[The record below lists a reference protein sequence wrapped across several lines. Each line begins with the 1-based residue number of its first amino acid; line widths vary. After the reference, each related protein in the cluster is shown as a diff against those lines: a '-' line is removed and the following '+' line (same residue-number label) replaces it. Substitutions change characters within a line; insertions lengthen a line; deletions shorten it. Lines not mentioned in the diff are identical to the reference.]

1 MPVSKAK
8 SHPGGYVA
16 ESKYAK
22 GHRSGQLCPLGCGPS
37 LHTARPC
44 VLLGDYMLRSLRLA
58 ALLGS
63 LLMAVAASAR
73 DIDAASYG
81 YPLTNPFEATIATTP
96 PDKRPEL
103 PSDDDINQSDYS
115 LNLRPER
122 EFTLP
127 DNFWAVKKL
136 KYRLA
141 RQDREA
147 PLIFI
152 IAGTGAPYSSS
163 INEYL
168 KKLFYQAGFHVV
180 QLSSPT
186 SYDFMSAASRFAT
199 PGISQEDAEDMYRVM
214 QAVRAQHPRL
224 PVSDFYLTG
233 YSLGA
238 LDAAFVSH
246 LDETRR
252 SFNFKRVLLLN
263 PPVNLYTSINNLDKL
278 VQTQVKG
285 IDRSTTFYELM
296 LEKLTRYFQDK
307 GYIDLNDA
315 LLYDFQQSRQH
326 LSNEQMAML
335 IGTSFRFSAADI
347 AFTSDLINRR
357 GLIIPPKF
365 PITEG
370 SSLTPFFKRALQCD
384 FDCYMT
390 EQVIPMWRA
399 RTDGN
404 SILQLVNQVSLY
416 ALEDYLRSS
425 DKIAVMH
432 NADDVILGPGDIG
445 FLRKVFG
452 ERLTL
457 YPHGGHCGNLNYRVN
472 SDAMLEFF
480 RG

>member
-1 MPVSKAK
+1 
-8 SHPGGYVA
+8 
-16 ESKYAK
+16 
-22 GHRSGQLCPLGCGPS
+22 
-37 LHTARPC
+37 
-44 VLLGDYMLRSLRLA
+44 MLRSLRLA
-58 ALLGS
+58 ALLGG
-63 LLMAVAASAR
+63 LLVGAVASAQ
-73 DIDAASYG
+73 DIDAATYG

-96 PDKRPEL
+96 PDQRPTL
-103 PSDDDINQSDYS
+103 PSDEDIDQSDYS

-122 EFTLP
+122 AFTLP
-127 DNFWAVKKL
+127 DNFWPVKKL
-136 KYRLA
+136 KYRMA
-141 RQDREA
+141 MQDHKA
-147 PLIFI
+147 PLIFL
-152 IAGTGAPYSSS
+152 IAGTGAPYNSS

-168 KKLFYQAGFHVV
+168 KKLFYQAGYHVV

-186 SYDFMSAASRFAT
+186 SWDFISAASRFAT
-199 PGISQEDAEDMYRVM
+199 PGITQEDAEDMYRVM

-224 PVSDFYLTG
+224 PISDFYLSG

-238 LDAAFVSH
+238 LQAAFVSR

-263 PPVNLYTSINNLDKL
+263 PPVNLYTSISNLDKL

-285 IDRSTTFYELM
+285 ITSNTTFYELV
-296 LEKLTRYFQDK
+296 LQKLTLYFQQK
-307 GYIDLNDA
+307 GYVDLNEA

-357 GLIIPPKF
+357 GLIIPPKY

-384 FDCYMT
+384 FDCYLT

-399 RTDGN
+399 RSDGG
-404 SILQLVNQVSLY
+404 SLLQLIDQVSLY
-416 ALEDYLRSS
+416 ALEDYLRDSP
-425 DKIAVMH
+425 KIAVMH

>member
-1 MPVSKAK
+1 
-8 SHPGGYVA
+8 
-16 ESKYAK
+16 
-22 GHRSGQLCPLGCGPS
+22 
-37 LHTARPC
+37 
-44 VLLGDYMLRSLRLA
+44 MLRSLHLATLLGGLLLSACALA
-58 ALLGS
+58 A
-63 LLMAVAASAR
+63 

-81 YPLTNPFEATIATTP
+81 YPLTNPFEATIASTP
-96 PDKRPEL
+96 PELRPEL
-103 PSDDDINQSDYS
+103 PSDEDIRQSDYS

-122 EFTLP
+122 AFSLP
-127 DNFWAVKKL
+127 DNFWPVKKL
-136 KYRLA
+136 RYRMA
-141 RQDREA
+141 RQDHPA
-147 PLIFI
+147 PLIFL
-152 IAGTGAPYSSS
+152 IAGTGAPYNSSL
-163 INEYL
+163 NEYL
-168 KKLFYQAGFHVV
+168 KKLYYKAGYHVV

-186 SYDFMSAASRFAT
+186 SFDFMTSASRFAT
-199 PGISQEDAEDMYRVM
+199 PGVSKDDAEDMYRVM
-214 QAVRAQHPRL
+214 QAVRAQHSHL
-224 PVSDFYLTG
+224 PITDFYLTG

-263 PPVNLYTSINNLDKL
+263 PPVNLYTSVSNLDKL

-285 IDRSTTFYELM
+285 INNSTTFYELV
-296 LEKLTRYFQDK
+296 LGKLTRYFQQK

-326 LSNEQMAML
+326 LSNEQMAMV

-357 GLIIPPKF
+357 GLITPPKY

-370 SSLTPFFKRALQCD
+370 SSLTLFFKRALQCD
-384 FDCYMT
+384 FDCYLT

-399 RTDGN
+399 RTDGG
-404 SILQLVNQVSLY
+404 SLLQLIDQVSLY
-416 ALEDYLRSS
+416 ALKDYLKGSS
-425 DKIAVMH
+425 KIAVMH

-445 FLRKVFG
+445 FLRSTCG
-452 ERLTL
+452 DRLTL
-457 YPHGGHCGNLNYRVN
+457 YPHGGHCGNINYRVN

>member
-1 MPVSKAK
+1 
-8 SHPGGYVA
+8 
-16 ESKYAK
+16 
-22 GHRSGQLCPLGCGPS
+22 
-37 LHTARPC
+37 
-44 VLLGDYMLRSLRLA
+44 MLRPLRLV
-58 ALLGS
+58 ALLCG
-63 LLMAVAASAR
+63 LLLATAASAR

-96 PDKRPEL
+96 PEQRPTL
-103 PSDDDINQSDYS
+103 PNDEDISQSDYS

-122 EFTLP
+122 AFTLP
-127 DNFWAVKKL
+127 DNFWPVRKL

-141 RQDREA
+141 RQDHEA
-147 PLIFI
+147 PLIFL

-186 SYDFMSAASRFAT
+186 SWDFMSAASRFAT
-199 PGISQEDAEDMYRVM
+199 PGVSKDDAEDLYRVM
-214 QAVRAQHPRL
+214 QAVRAQHPHL
-224 PVSDFYLTG
+224 PVSEFYLTG

-263 PPVNLYTSINNLDKL
+263 PPVNLYTSVSNLDKL
-278 VQTQVKG
+278 VQTRVKG
-285 IDRSTTFYELM
+285 IDHSTTFYELM
-296 LEKLTRYFQDK
+296 LEKLTLYFQQK
-307 GYIDLNDA
+307 GYIDLNEA
-315 LLYDFQQSRQH
+315 LLYDFQKSRQH

-347 AFTSDLINRR
+347 AFTSDLVNRR

-384 FDCYMT
+384 FECYIT

-399 RTDGN
+399 RTDGG
-404 SILQLVNQVSLY
+404 SVLQLIDQVSLY
-416 ALEDYLRSS
+416 ALADYLRDSP
-425 DKIAVMH
+425 KIAVMH

-452 ERLTL
+452 DRLTL

>member
-1 MPVSKAK
+1 
-8 SHPGGYVA
+8 
-16 ESKYAK
+16 
-22 GHRSGQLCPLGCGPS
+22 
-37 LHTARPC
+37 
-44 VLLGDYMLRSLRLA
+44 MLRSLHLATLLGGLLLSACALA
-58 ALLGS
+58 A
-63 LLMAVAASAR
+63 

-81 YPLTNPFEATIATTP
+81 YPLTNPFEATIASTP
-96 PDKRPEL
+96 PELRPEL
-103 PSDDDINQSDYS
+103 PSDEDIRQSDYS

-122 EFTLP
+122 AFSLP
-127 DNFWAVKKL
+127 DNFWPVKKL
-136 KYRLA
+136 RYRIA
-141 RQDREA
+141 RQDHPA
-147 PLIFI
+147 PLIFL
-152 IAGTGAPYSSS
+152 IAGTGAPYNSSL
-163 INEYL
+163 NEYL
-168 KKLFYQAGFHVV
+168 KKLYYKAGYHVV

-186 SYDFMSAASRFAT
+186 SFDFMTSASRFAT
-199 PGISQEDAEDMYRVM
+199 PGVSKDDAEDMYRVM
-214 QAVRAQHPRL
+214 QAVRAQHSHL
-224 PVSDFYLTG
+224 PITDFYLTG

-263 PPVNLYTSINNLDKL
+263 PPVNLYTSVSNLDKL

-285 IDRSTTFYELM
+285 INNSTTFYELV
-296 LEKLTRYFQDK
+296 LGKLTRYFQQK

-326 LSNEQMAML
+326 LSNEQMAMV

-357 GLIIPPKF
+357 GLITPPKY

-370 SSLTPFFKRALQCD
+370 SSLTLFFKRALQCD
-384 FDCYMT
+384 FDCYLT

-399 RTDGN
+399 RTDGG
-404 SILQLVNQVSLY
+404 SLLQLIDQVSLY
-416 ALEDYLRSS
+416 ALKDYLKGSS
-425 DKIAVMH
+425 KIAVMH

-445 FLRKVFG
+445 FLRSTFG
-452 ERLTL
+452 DRLTL
-457 YPHGGHCGNLNYRVN
+457 YPHGGHCGNINYRVN